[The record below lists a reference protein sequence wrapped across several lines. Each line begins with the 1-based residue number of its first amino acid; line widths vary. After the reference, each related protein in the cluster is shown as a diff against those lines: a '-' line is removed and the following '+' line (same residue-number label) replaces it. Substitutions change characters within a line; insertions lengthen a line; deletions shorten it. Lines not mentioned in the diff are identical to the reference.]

1 MGNIILT
8 GDRPTG
14 KLHIGHYFG
23 SLKTRI
29 EMQNSGL
36 YDPYILIADENEAIR
51 SYDKAIEFVAN
62 ADFDDI
68 KKTAFLEK
76 LNHIKNDEIDH
87 VEKLMAMKGE

>member
-1 MGNIILT
+1 M
-8 GDRPTG
+8 PTF
-14 KLHIGHYFG
+14 KSFKKK
-23 SLKTRI
+23 KTVWNEMI
-29 EMQNSGL
+29 EF
-36 YDPYILIADENEAIR
+36 LIADENEAIR